1 MGEEAK
7 VSVVET
13 ALEVIPV
20 PAVAPEN
27 KIIPA
32 LQEKKQIAD
41 HVHQNGDTF
50 TVQKNVADPVSEIET
65 SREKEVH
72 HDQKEPVTSNTSSP
86 PMSETGSIPLIKLNL
101 LASSPT
107 ENSPGEA
114 AVSEIIT
121 EKTPL
126 NPTNRDVVLARV
138 ETEKRNA
145 LICAWEENEKAKIDN
160 KTYKRLSAITSWE
173 NTKKAAVEAQIKE
186 YEEQLQKKRAEYAE
200 RMQNKLAEIHKEAEE
215 NRALIEAT
223 KGQEY
228 VKIEESATTYRAT
241 GGSPPKKFFSC
252 LGC

>member
-72 HDQKEPVTSNTSSP
+72 HDQKEPVTSNTFSP
-86 PMSETGSIPLIKLNL
+86 PMSETGS
-101 LASSPT
+101 
-107 ENSPGEA
+107 EA

-160 KTYKRLSAITSWE
+160 KAYKRLSAITSWE

>member
-86 PMSETGSIPLIKLNL
+86 PMSETGS
-101 LASSPT
+101 
-107 ENSPGEA
+107 EA